1 MKRCMINITALFLI
15 LNHSFVN
22 AETKVLFIGNS
33 FTFGYGSATKH
44 YRTNSVTDLN
54 SEGIGGVPALFKSFT
69 EQAGLHYDVYLET
82 HGGSDFDYHLN
93 NKLDV
98 IGSQPWDQVVM
109 HSYSTMDK
117 DQPGAPNAL
126 VKSTAKMSEFLY
138 GLNPKVEVYITA
150 TWSRPDLI
158 YKADRQWS
166 GTPIEKMALD
176 VRAGYDLA
184 AQSPYVTAV
193 NAVGEAWT
201 QAMKLGIADT
211 NPYDGIEFGKIS
223 LWTWDYYHGS
233 SYGYYL
239 HALMAFGNLTG
250 LDPRSLGEYECS
262 GFELGMSQRQIKMLQ
277 QAAFD
282 QLIKEKRVTP
292 SSPPNSKKPLHQKN
306 CAAI

>member
-1 MKRCMINITALFLI
+1 MIRIIVALFLI
-15 LNHSFVN
+15 LNPNLVF

-33 FTFGYGSATKH
+33 FTFGYGSAVKY
-44 YRTNSVTDLN
+44 YRAKSVTDLN
-54 SEGIGGVPALFKSFT
+54 NQGIGGVAALFKSFT
-69 EQAGLHYDVYLET
+69 EQAGLNYDVYIET
-82 HGGSDFDYHLN
+82 QGGSDFNYHLN

-98 IGSQPWDQVVM
+98 IGALPWDQVVM

-117 DQPGAPNAL
+117 DKPGDPGSL
-126 VKSTAKMSEFLY
+126 IKSTANLSEFLH
-138 GLNPKVEVYITA
+138 GLNPNIEVYITA

-158 YKADRQWS
+158 YKADRRWS

-211 NPYDGIEFGKIS
+211 NPYDGIEFGKVS
-223 LWTWDYYHGS
+223 LWTWDYYHAS
-233 SYGYYL
+233 TYGYYL

-250 LDPRSLGEYECS
+250 LDPRSLGENECS
-262 GFELGMSQRQIKMLQ
+262 GFELGISQHQIKMLQ
-277 QAAFD
+277 QAAFE
-282 QLIKEKRVTP
+282 QLIKDKRLTP
-292 SSPPNSKKPLHQKN
+292 SSPSKPILSKHPKH
-306 CAAI
+306 CA

>member
-1 MKRCMINITALFLI
+1 MIRIIVALFLI
-15 LNHSFVN
+15 LNPNLVF

-33 FTFGYGSATKH
+33 FTFGYGSAVKY
-44 YRTNSVTDLN
+44 YRAKSVTDLN
-54 SEGIGGVPALFKSFT
+54 NQGIGGVAALFKSFT
-69 EQAGLHYDVYLET
+69 EQAGLSYDVYIET
-82 HGGSDFDYHLN
+82 QGGSDFNYHLN

-98 IGSQPWDQVVM
+98 IGTLPWDQVVM

-117 DQPGAPNAL
+117 DKPGDPGSL
-126 VKSTAKMSEFLY
+126 IKSTANLSEFLH
-138 GLNPKVEVYITA
+138 GLNPNIEVYITA

-158 YKADRQWS
+158 YKADRRWS

-211 NPYDGIEFGKIS
+211 NPYDGIEFGKVS
-223 LWTWDYYHGS
+223 LWTWDYYHAS
-233 SYGYYL
+233 TYGYYL

-250 LDPRSLGEYECS
+250 LDPRSLGENECS
-262 GFELGMSQRQIKMLQ
+262 GFELGISQHQIKMLQ
-277 QAAFD
+277 QAAFE
-282 QLIKEKRVTP
+282 QLIKDKRLTP
-292 SSPPNSKKPLHQKN
+292 SSPSKPILSKHPKH
-306 CAAI
+306 CA

>member
-1 MKRCMINITALFLI
+1 MIRIIVALFLI
-15 LNHSFVN
+15 LNPNLVF

-33 FTFGYGSATKH
+33 FTFGYGSAVKY
-44 YRTNSVTDLN
+44 YRAKSVTDLN
-54 SEGIGGVPALFKSFT
+54 NQGIGGVAALFKSFT
-69 EQAGLHYDVYLET
+69 EQAGLNYDVYIET
-82 HGGSDFDYHLN
+82 QGGSDFNYHLN

-98 IGSQPWDQVVM
+98 IGALPWDQVVM

-117 DQPGAPNAL
+117 DKPGDPGSL
-126 VKSTAKMSEFLY
+126 IKSTANLSEFLH
-138 GLNPKVEVYITA
+138 GLNPNIEVYITA

-158 YKADRQWS
+158 YKADRRWS

-211 NPYDGIEFGKIS
+211 NPYDGIEFGKVS
-223 LWTWDYYHGS
+223 LWTWDYYHAS
-233 SYGYYL
+233 TYGYYL

-250 LDPRSLGEYECS
+250 LDPRSLGENECS
-262 GFELGMSQRQIKMLQ
+262 GFELGISQHQIKMLQ
-277 QAAFD
+277 QAAFE
-282 QLIKEKRVTP
+282 QLIKDKRLTP
-292 SSPPNSKKPLHQKN
+292 FSPSKPILSKQPKY
-306 CAAI
+306 CA

>member
-1 MKRCMINITALFLI
+1 MLRMIKKVVALILI
-15 LNHSFVN
+15 LNQNVVF
-22 AETKVLFIGNS
+22 AETQVLFIGNS
-33 FTFGYGSATKH
+33 FTFGYGSAVKY
-44 YRTNSVTDLN
+44 YRAQSVTDLN
-54 SEGIGGVPALFKSFT
+54 NQGIGGVPALFKSFT
-69 EQAGLHYDVYLET
+69 EQAGLNYDVYLET
-82 HGGSDFDYHLN
+82 QGGSDFDYHLN

-98 IGSQPWDQVVM
+98 IGSQQWDQVVM

-117 DQPGAPNAL
+117 ANPGDPKAL
-126 VKSTAKMSEFLY
+126 IKSTAKLSEFLH
-138 GLNPKVEVYITA
+138 GLNADVEVYITA

-193 NAVGEAWT
+193 NAVGEAWL
-201 QAMKLGIADT
+201 QAMKLELADT

-223 LWTWDYYHGS
+223 LWTWDYYHAS

-250 LDPRSLGEYECS
+250 LDPRSLGESECS
-262 GFELGMSQRQIKMLQ
+262 GFELGLSQHQIKMLQ
-277 QAAFD
+277 QAAFE
-282 QLIKEKRVTP
+282 QLVKDNRVTP
-292 SSPPNSKKPLHQKN
+292 SSPSKPQLAKRVTS
-306 CAAI
+306 CSAI